1 MENNTKKRGR
11 PLGSKNVVK
20 EKLSRGGVFN
30 IKMEKQVEGSAITRK
45 NAMGW
50 VNWGQN
56 NNYPT
61 LLLDL
66 YNQSPTHR
74 SCVSFAV
81 QSIVGGGVDLEAMKV
96 DGNQIAPNYY
106 QDWNT
111 LLRSLALDYIL
122 FGTFC
127 IEIILNKDRKTY
139 SYWHIPADKVRWSE
153 YDEDGQITSYWIC
166 NDWTEVGQNSPIQID
181 AFDMREDSKIEYGKP
196 YLYVYRP
203 YTPTVTYYA
212 QPRYTAAI
220 KAVQSEIEFINF
232 DLRSATNSFV
242 PSGMLLM
249 NEVSTD
255 EERQGIIDNI
265 QRMFVGSNNAA
276 SVMISFRNNVE
287 EQAPTF
293 VPFTANSGN
302 VNLFDASNERNI
314 NRIVSSHQIPSKTL
328 IGLVNQN
335 NGFNSEGNFLE
346 AAYTLYN
353 TLVGNYDR
361 DVIVKTINFML
372 NMNGIQ
378 QELILKPLVFSV
390 KSDSTERPT
399 NNTDSNVDEGDV
411 NDNRSG
417 NVEEKVEGK

>member
-127 IEIILNKDRKTY
+127 IEII
-139 SYWHIPADKVRWSE
+139 
-153 YDEDGQITSYWIC
+153 
-166 NDWTEVGQNSPIQID
+166 
-181 AFDMREDSKIEYGKP
+181 
-196 YLYVYRP
+196 
-203 YTPTVTYYA
+203 
-212 QPRYTAAI
+212 
-220 KAVQSEIEFINF
+220 
-232 DLRSATNSFV
+232 
-242 PSGMLLM
+242 
-249 NEVSTD
+249 
-255 EERQGIIDNI
+255 
-265 QRMFVGSNNAA
+265 
-276 SVMISFRNNVE
+276 
-287 EQAPTF
+287 
-293 VPFTANSGN
+293 
-302 VNLFDASNERNI
+302 
-314 NRIVSSHQIPSKTL
+314 
-328 IGLVNQN
+328 
-335 NGFNSEGNFLE
+335 
-346 AAYTLYN
+346 
-353 TLVGNYDR
+353 
-361 DVIVKTINFML
+361 
-372 NMNGIQ
+372 
-378 QELILKPLVFSV
+378 
-390 KSDSTERPT
+390 
-399 NNTDSNVDEGDV
+399 
-411 NDNRSG
+411 
-417 NVEEKVEGK
+417 